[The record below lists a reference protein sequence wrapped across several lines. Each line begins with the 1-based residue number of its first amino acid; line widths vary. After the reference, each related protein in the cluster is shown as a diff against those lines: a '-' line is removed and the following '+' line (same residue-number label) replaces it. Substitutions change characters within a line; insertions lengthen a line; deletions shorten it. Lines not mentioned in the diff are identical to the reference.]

1 MNKNILQELNICD
14 VTKLELKE
22 FQAEGYFDALH
33 DLVDLIEI
41 RDFSFKNSYEQR
53 KFYES
58 INSLQEKTKESRLTK
73 MIAER
78 LEMKN

>member
-33 DLVDLIEI
+33 DLVNVIET
-41 RDFSFKNSYEQR
+41 RDFSFKNTDEQR

-58 INSLQEKTKESRLTK
+58 I
-73 MIAER
+73 
-78 LEMKN
+78 EMLKDFKNHELKFLNGGYGND